1 MNRKNLEKAAI
12 ATAIVLLAGCA
23 GARVSQVVDVPA
35 RQSGMADSRKLAVFY
50 FNGDIDGTVTAQ
62 VESYLSNI
70 NVRGVPYFQ
79 VLEREMLDKI
89 MDEQRMVSSSGYF
102 DESDAV
108 KLGRLSGADT
118 LVMGSASLPPAS
130 SRYYRKAVD
139 YCLDK
144 QCTKKETRYKSCVD
158 MSANVDLTLKAVS
171 VQRGSIIFTQ
181 TYSGKASNTD
191 CGERRSKNETD
202 LRNEAIGKIL
212 TSLRKDMAP
221 YQVTLSIEFMDK
233 DDIMNSTTKAKLE
246 GAMEYIK
253 QKRVDRACE
262 IFKDALAGDSNSP
275 ALYYN
280 LGVCAEIEGE
290 LDKAE
295 DLYKQSERKSA
306 KPIRLISDAINR
318 VRMLRSNQNELSRQ
332 IH

>member
-1 MNRKNLEKAAI
+1 MNWMSLKKAAI
-12 ATAIVLLAGCA
+12 ATVIVLLAGCA
-23 GARVSQVVDVPA
+23 GARVSQVIEVPA

-50 FNGDIDGTVTAQ
+50 FNGDIDGTITAQ

-70 NVRGVPYFQ
+70 NVRGAPYFE

-89 MDEQRMVSSSGYF
+89 INEQRMISSSSNF
-102 DESDAV
+102 DENNAV
-108 KLGRLSGADT
+108 KLGKLAGADT
-118 LVMGSASLPPAS
+118 LIMGSASMPTVS
-130 SRYYRKAVD
+130 SRFYRKAVD

-158 MSANVDLTLKAVS
+158 MSANVDLTFKAVS
-171 VQRGSIIFTQ
+171 VLRGSIIFTQ

-191 CGERRSKNETD
+191 CGERRNKNEND
-202 LRNEAIGKIL
+202 LHNEAIGKIL
-212 TSLRKDMAP
+212 SNLRKDVAP

-233 DDIMNSTTKAKLE
+233 DDSMSSATNAKLE

-262 IFKDALAGDSNSP
+262 MFKDALAGDANSP
-275 ALYYN
+275 ALNYN
-280 LGVCAEIEGE
+280 LGVCAEIEGD

-295 DLYKQSERKSA
+295 DLYKNSERIAA

-318 VRMLRSNQNELSRQ
+318 VMMMRSNQNELSRQ